1 MGDFLLAYTPIKDE
15 QLQGPAVMRYS
26 GRGGRGASLHLTWLG
41 FQRGNFSRMERS
53 SNDKFSAGQTVSCW
67 LLTNVGHTLL
77 FYDFKIYH

>member
-26 GRGGRGASLHLTWLG
+26 GRGGGGASLHLTWLG

-53 SNDKFSAGQTVSCW
+53 SNDKFSAGQTVLCW
-67 LLTNVGHTLL
+67 FIIYLTNVGHT
-77 FYDFKIYH
+77 